1 MTITRNQAEPQDNA
15 LTHRPSEQLTTSEQS
30 PTPFPKWLGI
40 VAQIAQDK
48 RHDMAAA
55 TLRFWREKLKNYADE
70 LICTALIS
78 GKWQFFP
85 SVDQVIEQIEIIQE
99 RRRQESANREWAAY
113 KANQL
118 KAEMEGRL
126 ATEEDYAEMRAALRR
141 CFGDPTAKQTGK

>member
-1 MTITRNQAEPQDNA
+1 
-15 LTHRPSEQLTTSEQS
+15 
-30 PTPFPKWLGI
+30 
-40 VAQIAQDK
+40 
-48 RHDMAAA
+48 MAAA